1 MTPLP
6 PALTPP
12 SPWKAGLVVLAGTAL
27 GTFASEPVL
36 RALGAA
42 TVLGGLGWGWWHHRR
57 ARELVERLAQTLPVS
72 VRDEW
77 VFREAT
83 KAWQALETGLQ
94 RAEAKGQAEARLRQ
108 TLVDHL
114 HTGVILLDQARR
126 IAVFNTPARTLLGS
140 SSHLELGTTVV
151 EAFREPISLRN
162 LAEAYGGAAQAWSL
176 RRGSKHLQLQAVPC
190 PDPEGLPGLLVT
202 IEDMTRQEALET
214 TRQKFISNASHE
226 LRTPA
231 TGIRVAAENLLD
243 GRLVLPEGEASLKAI
258 LRAVDRMTLLLND
271 IAELSR
277 IETGALHLAP
287 EPIPLLPF
295 LEALLEDLRPQ
306 ASLRGQRLGL
316 TVAEEVQPLTLQ
328 ADPLRLHQLLENLL
342 SNALKFSPEGGAVE
356 LNVDRD
362 GPWLRWRI
370 RDEGPGI
377 APAEQARIFER
388 FYRSPA
394 ARGIPG
400 TGLGL
405 AIVKHLAGLMNGEVT
420 VASELGWGS
429 TFTLSLPL
437 VEGRV
442 EAPWN
447 APA

>member
-1 MTPLP
+1 MMALP
-6 PALTPP
+6 PVLTPP
-12 SPWKAGLVVLAGTAL
+12 SPWKAGLVVLSGTAL
-27 GTFASEPVL
+27 AAFATEPVL
-36 RALGAA
+36 RATGVG
-42 TVLGGLGWGWWHHRR
+42 TVLAGLGWGWWHHRR
-57 ARELVERLAQTLPVS
+57 ARELVERLARTLPVS

-83 KAWQALETGLQ
+83 KAWQGLETGLQ
-94 RAEAKGQAEARLRQ
+94 RAEAKAQAEARLRQ

-114 HTGVILLDQARR
+114 HTGVILLDQNRR

-162 LAEAYGGAAQAWSL
+162 LAEAYGGTAQAWSL
-176 RRGSKHLQLQAVPC
+176 RRGPKHLQLQAVPC

-202 IEDMTRQEALET
+202 VEDVTRQEALET

-226 LRTPA
+226 LKTPT
-231 TGIRVAAENLLD
+231 TGIRVATENLLD
-243 GRLVLPEGEASLKAI
+243 GNLVLPEGEGSLKAI

-277 IETGALHLAP
+277 IETGALHLQP
-287 EPIPLLPF
+287 ESIALEPF
-295 LEALLEDLRPQ
+295 QEDLLEDLRPQ
-306 ASLRGQRLGL
+306 AAGLGVKLSSVLPCGLQGL
-316 TVAEEVQPLTLQ
+316 TFQ
-328 ADPLRLHQLLENLL
+328 ADPLRLHQLLGNLL
-342 SNALKFSPEGGAVE
+342 SNALKFSPEGGTVVLSVE
-356 LNVDRD
+356 RD
-362 GPWLRWRI
+362 GPWLRWRV

-377 APAEQARIFER
+377 APTEQTRIFER

-394 ARGIPG
+394 ARGVPG

-442 EAPWN
+442 DAPWN

>member
-1 MTPLP
+1 MTALP

-12 SPWKAGLVVLAGTAL
+12 SPWKAGLLVLGGTAL
-27 GTFASEPVL
+27 AAFAEEPVL
-36 RALGAA
+36 RALGAI
-42 TVLGGLGWGWWHHRR
+42 TVLAGLGWAWWHHRQGL
-57 ARELVERLAQTLPVS
+57 ELVERLAKTLPVS

-162 LAEAYGGAAQAWSL
+162 LAEAYGGTAQAWSL

-243 GRLVLPEGEASLKAI
+243 GRLVLPEGEASLKSI

-287 EPIPLLPF
+287 EPIQLGPY
-295 LEALLEDLRPQ
+295 LEGLLEDLRPQ
-306 ASLRGQRLGL
+306 ASLRGLRVELA
-316 TVAEEVQPLTLQ
+316 VAEDLRNLTFQ

-342 SNALKFSPEGGAVE
+342 SNALKFSPEGGAVTLSAE
-356 LNVDRD
+356 RD
-362 GPWLRWRI
+362 GPWLCWRV

-388 FYRSPA
+388 FYRSPS

-405 AIVKHLAGLMNGEVT
+405 AIVKHLAGLMDGEVT

-437 VEGRV
+437 VEGRM

-447 APA
+447 APV

>member
-1 MTPLP
+1 MTVLP
-6 PALTPP
+6 PVLTPP
-12 SPWKAGLVVLAGTAL
+12 SPWKAGLVVLSGTAL
-27 GTFASEPVL
+27 AAFATEPVL
-36 RALGAA
+36 RATGVG
-42 TVLGGLGWGWWHHRR
+42 TVLAGLGWGWWHHRQ
-57 ARELVERLAQTLPVS
+57 ALELVERLAKTLPVS

-94 RAEAKGQAEARLRQ
+94 RAETRVQVEARLRQ

-126 IAVFNTPARTLLGS
+126 IAVFNTSARTLLGS
-140 SSHLELGTTVV
+140 SSHLELGATVV
-151 EAFREPISLRN
+151 EAFREPGCLKH
-162 LAEAYGGAAQAWSL
+162 LEAAYGGAPQAWPL
-176 RRGSKHLQLQAVPC
+176 QRGPKHLQLQAVPC

-202 IEDMTRQEALET
+202 VEDVTRQEALET

-226 LRTPA
+226 LKSPT

-243 GRLVLPEGEASLKAI
+243 GQLVLPEGESSLRTI

-277 IETGALHLAP
+277 IETGALHLEP
-287 EPIPLLPF
+287 EPIA
-295 LEALLEDLRPQ
+295 LEAFQEDLLEDLQPQ
-306 ASLRGQRLGL
+306 AAALGVRMTPMVPSAL
-316 TVAEEVQPLTLQ
+316 QGFTFQ
-328 ADPLRLHQLLENLL
+328 ADPLRLHQLLGNLL
-342 SNALKFSPEGGAVE
+342 SNALKFSPEGGTVVLSVE
-356 LNVDRD
+356 RE
-362 GPWLRWRI
+362 GPWLRWRV

-377 APAEQARIFER
+377 APTEQARIFER
-388 FYRSPA
+388 FYRSPS
-394 ARGIPG
+394 ARGVPG

-405 AIVKHLAGLMNGEVT
+405 AIVKHLAGLMNGEVA
-420 VASELGWGS
+420 VSSELGRGS

-437 VEGRV
+437 VEWKV
-442 EAPWN
+442 ESTWN